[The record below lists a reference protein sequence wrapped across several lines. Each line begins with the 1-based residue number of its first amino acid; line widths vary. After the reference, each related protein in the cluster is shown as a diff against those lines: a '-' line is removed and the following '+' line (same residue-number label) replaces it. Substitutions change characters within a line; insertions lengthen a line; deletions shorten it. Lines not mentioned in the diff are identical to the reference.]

1 MIILGID
8 PGFARTGYGLIEVN
22 GNSFKMIDY
31 GVIETESG
39 LEFNLRLKKI
49 FEDLNELIKKYKP
62 LAVSVEKIFFCKNT
76 KTAIDVSH
84 ARGVVILT
92 ASENNLKIF
101 EFTPPEV
108 KRAITGYGKAEKQ
121 QMQKMVQI
129 LLKLKE
135 IPWPDDAADALA
147 LAICAA
153 NNFDLYQ
160 K

>member
-49 FEDLNELIKKYKP
+49 SEDLNELIKKYKP